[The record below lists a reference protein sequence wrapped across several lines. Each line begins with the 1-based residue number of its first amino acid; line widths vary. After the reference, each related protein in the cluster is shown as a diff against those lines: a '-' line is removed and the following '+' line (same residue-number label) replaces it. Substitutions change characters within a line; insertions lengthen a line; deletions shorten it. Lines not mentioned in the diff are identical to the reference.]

1 MALQKLQFRPG
12 INNDFPKYANEDGWV
27 DCDMVRFRFGFPE
40 KMGGWTK
47 ATTQSFIG
55 SCRSLHGWTTL
66 NLEKFIGI
74 GTHYKYIIN
83 YGGTFIDI
91 TPIRL
96 TTAAGDVTFSASAG
110 SSEITVTHQS
120 HGARLNDFV
129 TFSGAVSLGDE
140 IDAGVLNQEFQINR
154 IIDSNRYTVIARL
167 ASSDIFGYV
176 VDGELD
182 FSGFEITAT
191 ASDTGNGGSSIV
203 GEYQI
208 STGLDV
214 SVYGDGWGAGS
225 FGGVTLDAPAT
236 QLDGDITSTAT
247 TINVD
252 DGSIFTAG
260 DTIRIDNELILIGTV
275 SSNAL
280 SGCTRA
286 VGATDAV
293 AHNDRSSVQL
303 ALNDTPT
310 KADFTGWSEPAH
322 VKVLSETLRLWQ
334 QDNFGENLLIN
345 VRGGGIY
352 QYDPSSSED
361 RAIELSD
368 LSGASNPP
376 TAALQVM
383 TSDIDR
389 HVIAFGAN
397 PIGSSNIDP
406 LLIRF
411 SSQEDVTNWTPLT
424 TNTAG
429 DLRLGTGTEIK
440 QAVETRQQTL
450 VFTDSSLHTMQYIG
464 PPYTFGINLI
474 SDNITIM
481 SPNSAVAVEDSVYW
495 MGNGGFYVYTGMVQ
509 QLQCTVKEH
518 VFDNINREQ
527 IEKIVCGVNSTYSE
541 VWWFYPSLGSEN
553 IDKYVIYNYEQNI
566 WYYGNLTRTAWIDRG
581 IQNYPIA
588 ACNCGHLYYHEAS
601 LNDESTVP
609 PSPIVSYIESAPSD
623 IGDGDRLSYI
633 SRMIPDVSFRGSTK
647 TNASVDFTLTAYNY
661 SGGLSTSAETAEV
674 ARVTTIPVQSH
685 TKKNDLRLRGRA
697 VSMKIQS
704 EDLDTTWRLGIP
716 RIDIKQDGGR

>member
-1 MALQKLQFRPG
+1 MTLQKLQFRPG
-12 INNDFPKYANEDGWV
+12 INTDFPKYANEDGWV

-96 TTAAGDVTFSASAG
+96 TTSAGDVTFSASDG

-154 IIDSNRYTVIARL
+154 IIDSNRYTVTARL

-182 FSGFEITAT
+182 FSGFEVTAT
-191 ASDTGNGGSSIV
+191 ASDTGSGGSSTV
-203 GEYQI
+203 GTYQI

-260 DTIRIDNELILIGTV
+260 DTIRIDNELILIGAV
-275 SSNAL
+275 SSNVL

-286 VGATDAV
+286 VNVTDAV
-293 AHNDRSSVQL
+293 THNDRSSVQL

-310 KADFTGWSEPAH
+310 EADFTGWSEPAH
-322 VKVLSETLRLWQ
+322 IKVLSETLRLWQ
-334 QDNFGENLLIN
+334 QDNFGENLIIN

-352 QYDPSSSED
+352 QYDPSSSEN

-397 PIGSSNIDP
+397 PIGSTDIDP

-411 SSQEDVTNWTPLT
+411 SSQEDVTDWTPST

-450 VFTDSSLHTMQYIG
+450 IFTDSSLHTMQYIG

-495 MGNGGFYVYTGMVQ
+495 MGNGGFYMYTGMVQ
-509 QLQCTVKEH
+509 QLQCTVKER

-633 SRMIPDVSFRGSTK
+633 SRMIPDVAFRGSTK

-674 ARVTTIPVQSH
+674 TRVTTIPVQSH